1 MDRIGRLEVW
11 SCLAHDYGLY
21 GIVARLDRMKFRPSP
36 LLNTDRLD
44 EEQKTLYAE
53 NEHLAKV
60 TSPYS
65 RKIGA

>member
-21 GIVARLDRMKFRPSP
+21 GIVARLDRMEFRPSP

-44 EEQKTLYAE
+44 EEQKILYAE
-53 NEHLAKV
+53 NERLAEA
-60 TSPYS
+60 TGPYS